1 MLFANKLQTA
11 IAASDILPRRTLES
25 LTIVEIVYLSQGCL
39 RVLYIPDL
47 TLIKI
52 SSKPWLYFLCRWKF
66 DKQRYSTIR
75 WCISWSVRHS

>member
-1 MLFANKLQTA
+1 MKVNAIMAFLPFGFNQHLFLFELKLHLQMLFANKLQIA

-25 LTIVEIVYLSQGCL
+25 LTIVEIVYFSQGCL

-52 SSKPWLYFLCRWKF
+52 SSKP
-66 DKQRYSTIR
+66 
-75 WCISWSVRHS
+75 